1 MPGSS
6 FLKIFTAHKIF
17 SPDDLLKLKN
27 LDLRMKIFLLIFLAT
42 YGGMH
47 ILVFWGFYPLLK
59 GHPALPTLTWIWMAG
74 MIATPLLVR
83 LGERAGLEI
92 FARGLAWIGYSWMGA
107 VFLCMERSRL
117 LWGCLLSFLPAFMGS
132 TKQTTCRSSG

>member
-1 MPGSS
+1 
-6 FLKIFTAHKIF
+6 
-17 SPDDLLKLKN
+17 
-27 LDLRMKIFLLIFLAT
+27 MKIFLLMFLAT

-83 LGERAGLEI
+83 FSERVGLEI
-92 FARGLAWIGYSWMGA
+92 FARGLAKSAESFSAWSGNGGCS
-107 VFLCMERSRL
+107 VVCRHCRQL
-117 LWGCLLSFLPAFMGS
+117 LRAL
-132 TKQTTCRSSG
+132 